1 MTTFSVTLAV
11 YKNDNPLYFRSAMDS
26 IIEQTI
32 PPDEIVLTVDGPVTE
47 AIDEVINDFQHKINY
62 LKVIRMFENK
72 GSGIAHQI
80 GVDHCTNQLIA
91 IMDADDI
98 AVPDRFEKQLRCF
111 KQYPD
116 IDILGGY
123 ISEFIN
129 DNTKNT
135 VGLRSVPT
143 EDKDIKKYLKWRCPM
158 NHVTVM
164 FKKDAVLKAGNY
176 QDWYYDED
184 SYLFCRMYLVGCV
197 FKNIPEILCYV
208 RVGSDMYKRRGSIKF
223 FKSEAKLMKFIL
235 DNKIIKFH
243 EYLINIFVRIVV
255 QVLMP
260 TFIRGVV
267 FKIFFRKHLY
277 C

>member
-1 MTTFSVTLAV
+1 MSV
-11 YKNDNPLYFRSAMDS
+11 YKNDNPLYFQYAMNS

-32 PPDEIVLTVDGPVTE
+32 KPDEIVLTVDGPVTD
-47 AIDEVINDFQHKINY
+47 AINEVINDFQHEINY
-62 LKVIRMFENK
+62 LKVIRLSKNK
-72 GSGIAHQI
+72 GHGIAHQI
-80 GVDHCTNQLIA
+80 GVDNCSNQLIA

-111 KQYPD
+111 EQYPD

-129 DNTKNT
+129 NIQNT
-135 VGLRSVPT
+135 VGLRIVPI

-158 NHVTVM
+158 NHMTVM

-184 SYLFCRMYLVGCV
+184 SYLFCRMYLAGCV

-208 RVGSDMYKRRGSIKF
+208 RVGSDMYKRRGGIKL
-223 FKSEAKLMKFIL
+223 FKSEIKLMKFML

-243 EYLINIFVRIVV
+243 EYLINVSVRIVV
-255 QVLMP
+255 QVVMP
-260 TFIRGVV
+260 SSIRSVV
-267 FKIFFRKHLY
+267 FIFFFRKKFIVLKD
-277 C
+277 